1 MKCEAWRIVFGLLNL
16 EPEALEGWVSK
27 HEDGS
32 VKYEVGSVKLGVRIT
47 KHEARSWKHEAW
59 SMKSKHIGDP
69 KGGHTIAL
77 LNTITGFLPDTAFAL
92 LD

>member
-32 VKYEVGSVKLGVRIT
+32 VKYEDGSVRL
-47 KHEARSWKHEAW
+47 EA
-59 SMKSKHIGDP
+59 
-69 KGGHTIAL
+69 
-77 LNTITGFLPDTAFAL
+77 
-92 LD
+92 